1 LVKNI
6 PIDHGADHAAIWS
19 TASFGSAADTSPREL
34 AALGEHLR
42 RCAAERGS
50 LFPLKSAAETL
61 NRLAE
66 PRLITIIVLFAL
78 LSVLASLV
86 L

>member
-1 LVKNI
+1 MMKYI
-6 PIDHGADHAAIWS
+6 PVVQDADRVPLCR
-19 TASFGSAADTSPREL
+19 TASFGTAADTSPGEL

-50 LFPLKSAAETL
+50 LFSLKSAAETL

-78 LSVLASLV
+78 LSVLASLI